1 MGRTRLFIA
10 LLLILLVGGAT
21 SFVDWSSRFPFRFGL
36 DLQGGVSLVYQAD
49 LSQIPSQDYDEVM
62 AGLRDVIERRVNLF
76 GVTEPVVQTEGRGS
90 EGRLIVELAG
100 IKDPNQA
107 IQIIGQ
113 TPFLQFRETKENYQQ
128 LAEQNQDPFQDTQ
141 LTGKYLKKAQVG
153 FDSVTNAPLIQLE
166 FNDEGA
172 KLFEEVTGRNV
183 GKPLAIFLDYQ
194 LLQAPIVQEPIA
206 SGNAQISGSFTPQEA
221 RQLVRELNA
230 GALPVP
236 IALISQQ
243 SVGPTLGQAS
253 LEQSLRAGI
262 VGFGLVILFMLVFY
276 RLPGLVASLAL
287 LWYVALVLAV
297 FKLIPITLTL
307 AGIGG
312 FILSIGMAVDANI
325 LVFARMREE
334 LKSQKSFVAALE
346 EGFSRAWPSIRDGNG
361 TTLLV
366 AFILFQFGSS
376 FVKGFAVA
384 LAIGIIASMISAMVV
399 TRVLLR
405 LMRGTVLER
414 IVNI

>member
-1 MGRTRLFIA
+1 MGRYRLIA
-10 LLLILLVGGAT
+10 ALIVILLVGGAA
-21 SFVDWSSRFPFRFGL
+21 SFVNWSALFPFRFGL

-49 LSQIPSQDYDEVM
+49 LSKISSQDYDEVM

-76 GVTEPVVQTEGRGS
+76 GVTEPVVQTEGRGE

-128 LAEQNQDPFQDTQ
+128 AAEQNEDPFQDTE

-172 KLFEEVTGRNV
+172 KLFEEITARNV

-194 LLQAPIVQEPIA
+194 LLQAPVVQEVIS
-206 SGNAQISGSFTPQEA
+206 SGQAQISGSFTPQKA
-221 RQLVRELNA
+221 RELVRALNA

-236 IALISQQ
+236 ITLISQQ
-243 SVGPTLGQAS
+243 SVGPTLGQVS
-253 LEQSLRAGI
+253 LEQSLRAG
-262 VGFGLVILFMLVFY
+262 VAGFGFVILYMLIFY

-287 LWYVALVLAV
+287 LWYIAVVLAV
-297 FKLIPITLTL
+297 FKLIPITLSL

-325 LVFARMREE
+325 LVFARMKEE
-334 LKSQKSFVAALE
+334 LRSQKSFTAALE
-346 EGFSRAWPSIRDGNG
+346 QGFSRAWPSIRDGNG

-384 LAIGIIASMISAMVV
+384 LSIGIIVSMISALMV

-405 LMRGTVLER
+405 LLRGTILER
-414 IVNI
+414 IVKI

>member
-1 MGRTRLFIA
+1 MGRTRIFIA
-10 LLLILLVGGAT
+10 LLVILFVGGVAV
-21 SFVDWSSRFPFRFGL
+21 FVDWSSQFPFRFGL

-49 LSQIPSQDYDEVM
+49 LSKIPSQDYDEVM

-76 GVTEPVVQTEGRGS
+76 GVTEPIVQTEGRG
-90 EGRLIVELAG
+90 EAGRLLVELAG
-100 IKDPNQA
+100 IQDPNQA

-128 LAEQNQDPFQDTQ
+128 LAEQNEDPFQDTQ

-153 FDSVTNAPLIQLE
+153 FDSITNTPLIQLE

-172 KLFEEVTGRNV
+172 KLFEQVTSRNV

-194 LLQAPIVQEPIA
+194 ILQAPIVQETIS

-236 IALISQQ
+236 ISLISQQ
-243 SVGPTLGQAS
+243 SVGPTLGAVS
-253 LEQSLRAGI
+253 LERSMRAGI
-262 VGFGLVILFMLVFY
+262 AGFGLVILFMLVFY
-276 RLPGLVASLAL
+276 RLPGLASVLAL

-334 LKSQKSFVAALE
+334 LKSQKSFIIALE

-384 LAIGIIASMISAMVV
+384 LSIGIIVSMISAMMV

-405 LMRGTVLER
+405 LMAGTKLER
-414 IVNI
+414 IAKI

>member
-1 MGRTRLFIA
+1 MGRYQLIA
-10 LLLILLVGGAT
+10 ALIVILLVGGAA
-21 SFVDWSSRFPFRFGL
+21 SFVNWSALFPFRFGL

-49 LSQIPSQDYDEVM
+49 LSKISSQDYDEVM

-76 GVTEPVVQTEGRGS
+76 GVTEPVVQTEGRGE

-128 LAEQNQDPFQDTQ
+128 AAEQNEDPFQNTE

-172 KLFEEVTGRNV
+172 KLFEEITARNV

-194 LLQAPIVQEPIA
+194 LLQAPVVQEVIS
-206 SGNAQISGSFTPQEA
+206 SGQAQISGSFTPQKA
-221 RQLVRELNA
+221 RELVRALNA

-236 IALISQQ
+236 ITLISQQ
-243 SVGPTLGQAS
+243 SVGPTLGQVS
-253 LEQSLRAGI
+253 LEQSLRAG
-262 VGFGLVILFMLVFY
+262 VAGFGFVLLYMLIFY

-287 LWYVALVLAV
+287 LWYIAVVLAV
-297 FKLIPITLTL
+297 FKLIPITLSL

-325 LVFARMREE
+325 LVFARMKEE
-334 LKSQKSFVAALE
+334 LRSQKSFTAALE
-346 EGFSRAWPSIRDGNG
+346 QGFSRAWPSIRDGNG

-384 LAIGIIASMISAMVV
+384 LSIGIIVSMISALMV

-405 LMRGTVLER
+405 LLRGTILER
-414 IVNI
+414 IVKI

>member
-1 MGRTRLFIA
+1 MGRYQLIA
-10 LLLILLVGGAT
+10 ALIVILLVGGAA
-21 SFVDWSSRFPFRFGL
+21 SFVNWSALFPFRFGL

-49 LSQIPSQDYDEVM
+49 LSKISSQDYDEVM

-76 GVTEPVVQTEGRGS
+76 GVTEPVVQTEGRGE

-128 LAEQNQDPFQDTQ
+128 AAEQNEDPFQNTE

-172 KLFEEVTGRNV
+172 KLFEEITARNV

-194 LLQAPIVQEPIA
+194 LLQAPVVQEVIS
-206 SGNAQISGSFTPQEA
+206 SGQAQISGSFTPQKA
-221 RQLVRELNA
+221 RELVRALNA

-236 IALISQQ
+236 ITLISQQ
-243 SVGPTLGQAS
+243 SVGPTLGQVS
-253 LEQSLRAGI
+253 LEQSLRAG
-262 VGFGLVILFMLVFY
+262 VAGFGFVILYMLIFY

-287 LWYVALVLAV
+287 LWYIAVVLAV
-297 FKLIPITLTL
+297 FKLIPITLSL

-325 LVFARMREE
+325 LVFARMKEE
-334 LKSQKSFVAALE
+334 LRSQKSFTAALE
-346 EGFSRAWPSIRDGNG
+346 QGFSRAWPSIRDGNG

-384 LAIGIIASMISAMVV
+384 LSIGIIVSMISALMV

-405 LMRGTVLER
+405 LLRGTILER
-414 IVNI
+414 IVKI

>member
-1 MGRTRLFIA
+1 MGRYRLIAAFIV
-10 LLLILLVGGAT
+10 ILFVGGAA
-21 SFVDWSSRFPFRFGL
+21 SFVNWSTLFPFRFGL

-49 LSQIPSQDYDEVM
+49 LSKISSQDYDEVM

-76 GVTEPVVQTEGRGS
+76 GVTEPVVQTEGRGE

-113 TPFLQFRETKENYQQ
+113 TPFLQFRDTKENYQQ
-128 LAEQNQDPFQDTQ
+128 AAEQNEDPFQDTE

-172 KLFEEVTGRNV
+172 KLFEEITARNV

-194 LLQAPIVQEPIA
+194 LLQAPVVQEVIS
-206 SGNAQISGSFTPQEA
+206 SGQAQISGSFTPQKA
-221 RQLVRELNA
+221 RELVRVLNA

-236 IALISQQ
+236 ITLISQQ
-243 SVGPTLGQAS
+243 SVGPTLGQVS
-253 LEQSLRAGI
+253 LEQSLRAG
-262 VGFGLVILFMLVFY
+262 VAGFGFVLLYMLIFY

-287 LWYVALVLAV
+287 LWYIAVVLAV
-297 FKLIPITLTL
+297 FKLIPITLSL

-325 LVFARMREE
+325 LVFARMKEE
-334 LKSQKSFVAALE
+334 LRSQKSFTAALE
-346 EGFSRAWPSIRDGNG
+346 QGFSRAWPSIRDGNG

-384 LAIGIIASMISAMVV
+384 LSIGIIVSMISALMV

-405 LMRGTVLER
+405 LLRGTILER
-414 IVNI
+414 IVKI

>member
-1 MGRTRLFIA
+1 MGRYQLISPLLF
-10 LLLILLVGGAT
+10 ILLVGGAA
-21 SFVDWSSRFPFRFGL
+21 SFVNWSALFPFRFGL

-49 LSQIPSQDYDEVM
+49 LSKISSQDYDEVM

-76 GVTEPVVQTEGRGS
+76 GVTEPVVQTEGRGE

-128 LAEQNQDPFQDTQ
+128 AAEQNEDPFQDTE

-172 KLFEEVTGRNV
+172 KLFEEITARNV

-194 LLQAPIVQEPIA
+194 LLQAPVVQEVIS
-206 SGNAQISGSFTPQEA
+206 SGQAQISGSFTPQKA
-221 RQLVRELNA
+221 RELVRALNA

-236 IALISQQ
+236 ITLISQQ
-243 SVGPTLGQAS
+243 SVGPTLGQVS
-253 LEQSLRAGI
+253 LEQSLRAG
-262 VGFGLVILFMLVFY
+262 VAGFGFVLLYMLIFY

-287 LWYVALVLAV
+287 LWYIAVVLAV
-297 FKLIPITLTL
+297 FKLIPITLSL

-325 LVFARMREE
+325 LVFARMKEE
-334 LKSQKSFVAALE
+334 LRSQKSFTAALE
-346 EGFSRAWPSIRDGNG
+346 QGFSRAWPSIRDGNG

-384 LAIGIIASMISAMVV
+384 LSIGIIVSMISALMV

-405 LMRGTVLER
+405 LLRGTILER
-414 IVNI
+414 IVKI

>member
-1 MGRTRLFIA
+1 MGRYQLIA
-10 LLLILLVGGAT
+10 ALIVILLVGGAA
-21 SFVDWSSRFPFRFGL
+21 SFVNWSALFPFRFGL

-49 LSQIPSQDYDEVM
+49 LSKISSQDYDEVM

-76 GVTEPVVQTEGRGS
+76 GVTEPVVQTEGRGE

-128 LAEQNQDPFQDTQ
+128 AAEQNEDPFQDTE

-172 KLFEEVTGRNV
+172 KLFEEITARNV

-194 LLQAPIVQEPIA
+194 LLQAPVVQEVIS
-206 SGNAQISGSFTPQEA
+206 SGQAQISGSFTPQKA
-221 RQLVRELNA
+221 RELVRALNA

-236 IALISQQ
+236 ITLISQQ
-243 SVGPTLGQAS
+243 SVGPTLGQVS
-253 LEQSLRAGI
+253 LEQSLRAG
-262 VGFGLVILFMLVFY
+262 VAGFGFVLLYMLIFY

-287 LWYVALVLAV
+287 LWYIAVVLAV
-297 FKLIPITLTL
+297 FKLIPITLSL

-325 LVFARMREE
+325 LVFARMKEE
-334 LKSQKSFVAALE
+334 LRSQKSFTAALE
-346 EGFSRAWPSIRDGNG
+346 QGFSRAWPSIRDGNG

-384 LAIGIIASMISAMVV
+384 LSIGIIVSMISALMV

-405 LMRGTVLER
+405 LLRGTILER
-414 IVNI
+414 IVKI

>member
-1 MGRTRLFIA
+1 
-10 LLLILLVGGAT
+10 
-21 SFVDWSSRFPFRFGL
+21 
-36 DLQGGVSLVYQAD
+36 
-49 LSQIPSQDYDEVM
+49 M

-76 GVTEPVVQTEGRGS
+76 GVTEPVVQTEGRGE

-128 LAEQNQDPFQDTQ
+128 AAEQNEDPFQDTE

-172 KLFEEVTGRNV
+172 KLFEEITARNV

-194 LLQAPIVQEPIA
+194 LLQAPVVQEVIS
-206 SGNAQISGSFTPQEA
+206 SGQAQISGSFTPQKA
-221 RQLVRELNA
+221 RELMRALNA

-236 IALISQQ
+236 ITLISQQ
-243 SVGPTLGQAS
+243 SVGPTLGQVS
-253 LEQSLRAGI
+253 LEQSLRAG
-262 VGFGLVILFMLVFY
+262 VAGFGFVLLYMLIFY

-287 LWYVALVLAV
+287 LWYIAVVLAV
-297 FKLIPITLTL
+297 FKLIPITLSL

-325 LVFARMREE
+325 LVFARMKEE
-334 LKSQKSFVAALE
+334 LRSQKSFTAALE
-346 EGFSRAWPSIRDGNG
+346 QGFSRAWPSIRDGNG

-384 LAIGIIASMISAMVV
+384 LSIGIIVSMISALMV

-405 LMRGTVLER
+405 LLRGTILER
-414 IVNI
+414 IVKI

>member
-1 MGRTRLFIA
+1 MGRYQLIA
-10 LLLILLVGGAT
+10 ALIVILLVGGAA
-21 SFVDWSSRFPFRFGL
+21 SFVNWSALFPFRFGL

-49 LSQIPSQDYDEVM
+49 LSKISSQDYDEVM

-76 GVTEPVVQTEGRGS
+76 GVTEPVVQTEGRGE

-128 LAEQNQDPFQDTQ
+128 AAEQNEDPFQDTE

-172 KLFEEVTGRNV
+172 KLFEEITARNV

-194 LLQAPIVQEPIA
+194 LLQAPVVQEVIG
-206 SGNAQISGSFTPQEA
+206 SGQAQISGSFTPQKA
-221 RQLVRELNA
+221 RELVRALNA

-236 IALISQQ
+236 ITLISQQ
-243 SVGPTLGQAS
+243 SVGPTLGQVS
-253 LEQSLRAGI
+253 LEQSLRAG
-262 VGFGLVILFMLVFY
+262 VAGFGFVLLYMLIFY

-287 LWYVALVLAV
+287 LWYIAVVLAV
-297 FKLIPITLTL
+297 FKLIPITLSL

-325 LVFARMREE
+325 LVFARMKEE
-334 LKSQKSFVAALE
+334 LRSQKSFTAALE
-346 EGFSRAWPSIRDGNG
+346 QGFSRAWPSIRDGNG

-384 LAIGIIASMISAMVV
+384 LSIGIIVSMISALMV

-405 LMRGTVLER
+405 LLRGTILER
-414 IVNI
+414 IVKI